1 MASRSLACVLMLA
14 CLSAVCARAGSV
26 ADVDADDGLPDAKL
40 TAPLSAFT
48 GLTKT
53 DDAGRWLSYT
63 RASDKLDFNGV
74 PLKGITY
81 NFFKGLLY
89 SIDLD
94 VEGKRNVGRML
105 KALETRYGRQH
116 TLDIKHYPNTE
127 AEVEVREW
135 AGVKAYCDF
144 KSAGDRSGGQVVFV
158 DRPTWDM
165 LQKPKEEQAAQAR
178 TLLKGSFTNGD
189 F

>member
-1 MASRSLACVLMLA
+1 MASRSIACVLMLA

-26 ADVDADDGLPDAKL
+26 ADLDADNGLPNAKL
-40 TAPLSAFT
+40 TAPLTSFT

-53 DDAGRWLSYT
+53 DDAGRWLSFT
-63 RASDKLDFNGV
+63 RSSDKLDFNGV

-105 KALETRYGRQH
+105 KTLEERYGRQH
-116 TLDIKHYPNTE
+116 TLDTKNYRNTE
-127 AEVEVREW
+127 AVVEVREW
-135 AGVKAYCDF
+135 AGTKAYCDF

-158 DRPTWDM
+158 DKPTWDL

-178 TLLKGSFTNGD
+178 MLLKGSFTNGD